1 MAGRKRK
8 NPRLIRVYSIEEISD
23 QFDFHPNT
31 VRLWVHRDGLRHYKK
46 GPGGKILIRED
57 DLNEFF
63 DKYYEP

>member
-8 NPRLIRVYSIEEISD
+8 NPRLIRVYSVEEISD

-63 DKYYEP
+63 DKFYEP